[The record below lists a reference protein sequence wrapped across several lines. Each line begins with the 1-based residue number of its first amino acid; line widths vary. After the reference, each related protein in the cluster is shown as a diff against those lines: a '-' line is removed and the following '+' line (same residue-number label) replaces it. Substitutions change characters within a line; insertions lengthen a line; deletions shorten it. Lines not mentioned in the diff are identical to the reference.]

1 VDVLGRCRVVAAA
14 GLVSFDYQ
22 RAIAPFFPKAQCL
35 SSSMRQW
42 EHPMSKIKRKP
53 ELPKGITDN
62 PTTLGRFKVEL
73 AEIVAKAYGS
83 SDWKKFAIRFGL
95 DREISDHP
103 RFLRSCDWGDHDY
116 EGHVIDLVD
125 HLSRKNV
132 PALMVLFEIPRVQ
145 KELSDDL
152 LAAWHGQQDPL
163 VSALS
168 HSLGEVDAARDMI
181 DLGSY
186 AARVE
191 GMLPHDP
198 KAAIGATKDLLEA
211 AMRSILDKRGV
222 TGVEKLD
229 FPALMNRCL
238 TELGMAPNGA
248 PVSEAEKKI
257 RSIVYGAREIIIA
270 ANELRNLA
278 GTGHGRV
285 VGTEEE
291 LSADDASMI
300 ASSGMVLSAWL
311 LRRAESI

>member
-1 VDVLGRCRVVAAA
+1 
-14 GLVSFDYQ
+14 
-22 RAIAPFFPKAQCL
+22 
-35 SSSMRQW
+35 MRQW
-42 EHPMSKIKRKP
+42 EHPMSKIKRKL
-53 ELPKGITDN
+53 ELPEGIANDPATF
-62 PTTLGRFKVEL
+62 GRFKVEL

-125 HLSRKNV
+125 HLCYKNI

-152 LAAWHGQQDPL
+152 LAAWHGEQDPL
-163 VSALS
+163 ISALS

-211 AMRSILDKRGV
+211 AMRSILDKRSL

-238 TELGMAPNGA
+238 TELGMAPAGA
-248 PVSEAEKKI
+248 PASEAEKKI
-257 RSIVYGAREIIIA
+257 RSIVYGARDIIIA